1 MGIQKVLNMSQ
12 IQYETDVNNK
22 YKGSNMDLI
31 FINKHLKQQNQN
43 AFSNILSIKKTKIL
57 NSLSTYCRN
66 LINKS
71 N

>member
-1 MGIQKVLNMSQ
+1 MSQ

-43 AFSNILSIKKTKIL
+43 AFSNIPSIKKIKRNTEHSEHL
-57 NSLSTYCRN
+57 LS
-66 LINKS
+66 KS
-71 N
+71 DQQK